1 MAGAL
6 RQAFGVCAGE
16 WSPSDGQ
23 VVSLD
28 HGCGAHSEADVE
40 VEPERVDAPVLDE
53 VHDLELEVL
62 TPVAQADDAPSGG
75 DDAGDA
81 AGEGVDDETEVA
93 HPAPEVE
100 PVTDE
105 PAADEPAAEPA
116 GAEVPPEQQ
125 VEPEVSPEPPAPEEP
140 AAEPADVDVEPRL
153 AR

>member
-1 MAGAL
+1 M
-6 RQAFGVCAGE
+6 
-16 WSPSDGQ
+16 
-23 VVSLD
+23 SLD